1 MATDI
6 VGSNMPAD
14 NKYGQNGYAG
24 ASSDLPG
31 KRTRIDGFSNDV
43 DLASA
48 KNGQTRD
55 VGTSNVQP
63 AFGMKRQTK
72 DGTL

>member
-1 MATDI
+1 MATQI
-6 VGSNMPAD
+6 VGSKMLPENS
-14 NKYGQNGYAG
+14 YGRNGYAG